1 MAVDINDDNSLNEKA
16 VNLWEK
22 NKKNIIFGLVVFV
35 AIYFSLN
42 FYLSSQIKSKFLAS
56 EIYQKIQLE
65 LQEGDIDQYV
75 STLKND
81 FKNSPYAGRAS
92 LLMAHTFL
100 EKNKIDAAIDEYDWA
115 VNNSIE
121 GPIKSIA
128 LYSMGKLYILKNEL
142 DLAENTANLIT
153 SKGFDGLKNYL
164 LGDIYALRKDN
175 VKAKSFYESA
185 FIFYSKKNDLSK
197 VIKTKIDA
205 IGN

>member
-42 FYLSSQIKSKFLAS
+42 FYLSSQNKSKFLAS

-92 LLMAHTFL
+92 LLMAHAFL

-121 GPIKSIA
+121 APIKSIA